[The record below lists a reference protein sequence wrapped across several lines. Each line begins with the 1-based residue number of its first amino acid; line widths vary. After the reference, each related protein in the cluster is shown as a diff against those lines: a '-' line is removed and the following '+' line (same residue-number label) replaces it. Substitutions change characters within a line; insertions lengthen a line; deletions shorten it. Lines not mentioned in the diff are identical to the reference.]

1 MLGHIVRL
9 TDLTGLLNSSQGLA
23 ALRLFEGFG
32 GRQANGWLG
41 RLRGFRGW
49 GLDGGCVL
57 DAVSFFESAEFFFH
71 FAKAAGG
78 GV

>member
-1 MLGHIVRL
+1 L
-9 TDLTGLLNSSQGLA
+9 DLSQGLA

-32 GRQANGWLG
+32 GRQADNRLG
-41 RLRGFRGW
+41 RLRGFRRW
-49 GLDGGCVL
+49 GLDCGCVL
-57 DAVSFFESAEFFFH
+57 DAVGFFESAEFFFH